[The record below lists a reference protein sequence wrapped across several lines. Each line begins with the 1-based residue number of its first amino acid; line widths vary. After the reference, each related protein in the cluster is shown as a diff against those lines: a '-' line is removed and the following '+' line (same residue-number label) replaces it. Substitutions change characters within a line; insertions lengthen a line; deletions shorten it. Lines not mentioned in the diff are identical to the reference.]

1 MFPNHISSRRQG
13 WGELL
18 GNSSLLSS
26 MYFSCPSNVWHF
38 RRLILEALNADLHEE
53 LNFIKKVANGNPKN
67 YQIWHHRRWVAEKLG
82 SDATSKELD
91 FTKKI
96 LSLDAKNYHAW
107 SHRQWVLQEL
117 GGWEDELDYCKQ
129 LLEDDIFNNSAWNQ
143 VCFNTC
149 QRNTVFALSTL
160 LDLLCHGFQPSQDFI
175 NAVDALKTPD
185 LDLSDSNLA
194 TAVCSVLGH
203 MDPMRVN
210 YWAWRK
216 NKLPAQTA

>member
-1 MFPNHISSRRQG
+1 MISKNQSFDTTLKYQ
-13 WGELL
+13 LIQKL
-18 GNSSLLSS
+18 K
-26 MYFSCPSNVWHF
+26 MMVWHF

-107 SHRQWVLQEL
+107 SIGRYIWSPVSSVRQNWKLNISVQMQWVLQEL

-143 VCFNTC
+143 VCFNTV
-149 QRNTVFALSTL
+149 RL
-160 LDLLCHGFQPSQDFI
+160 
-175 NAVDALKTPD
+175 
-185 LDLSDSNLA
+185 
-194 TAVCSVLGH
+194 
-203 MDPMRVN
+203 
-210 YWAWRK
+210 
-216 NKLPAQTA
+216 